1 MPAARGKKNKNLGP
15 IIAAGIAMMA
25 GTLMPLAFG
34 ALFMVA
40 GKALM
45 TSLLAITISGM
56 LGLKALFSK
65 HESSGHQKAYTA
77 VPSAPYYAETQ
88 YEHDLGSQYKA
99 QTEAKMHSSA
109 YYAGESGLSGGYYK
123 SSSAEQQVDGSTA
136 DAMDY
141 YAAATGRPKSDG
153 HNNIAVDH
161 RNHGGDSGTPAV
173 KN

>member
-1 MPAARGKKNKNLGP
+1 M
-15 IIAAGIAMMA
+15 AAGFAVMA
-25 GTLMPLAFG
+25 GTLVPLAFG

-65 HESSGHQKAYTA
+65 HESSGHQKAYA
-77 VPSAPYYAETQ
+77 AAPPAPYYAETQ
-88 YEHDLGSQYKA
+88 YEHELGGQYKA
-99 QTEAKMHSSA
+99 QTEAKMHNSA

-123 SSSAEQQVDGSTA
+123 SSSSAEQQADGSTV

-153 HNNIAVDH
+153 SNNVSVDN
-161 RNHGGDSGTPAV
+161 RNHGGGSGAPAV
-173 KN
+173 KNN

>member
-1 MPAARGKKNKNLGP
+1 MM
-15 IIAAGIAMMA
+15 AAGFAVMA
-25 GTLMPLAFG
+25 GTLVPLAFG

-65 HESSGHQKAYTA
+65 HESSGHQKAYA
-77 VPSAPYYAETQ
+77 AAPPAQYYAETQ
-88 YEHDLGSQYKA
+88 YEHDLNGQYKA

-109 YYAGESGLSGGYYK
+109 YYTGESGLSGGYYK
-123 SSSAEQQVDGSTA
+123 SSSAEQQADGSTA

-153 HNNIAVDH
+153 NNNIVVDN
-161 RNHGGDSGTPAV
+161 RNHGGGSGAPSV